1 MRPVGDEYEYEY
13 RQLRRTQPLGPEL
26 EYRLRRPRELARHA
40 VGTGALGGVPRRQRL
55 SAWPR
60 MVRVLWPRAARPPG

>member
-26 EYRLRRPRELARHA
+26 EYRLRELREQSRYAA
-40 VGTGALGGVPRRQRL
+40 VTAALGGAPRRQGL